1 MVIVCL
7 LIVWGCVDVNLFH
20 LQGKAECWLQC
31 AKIDDPLKLSPIIKD
46 LHHGLIREGYL
57 K

>member
-1 MVIVCL
+1 MVTVCL
-7 LIVWGCVDVNLFH
+7 LIVLGSVDENLFH
-20 LQGKAECWLQC
+20 LQDKTECWLQC